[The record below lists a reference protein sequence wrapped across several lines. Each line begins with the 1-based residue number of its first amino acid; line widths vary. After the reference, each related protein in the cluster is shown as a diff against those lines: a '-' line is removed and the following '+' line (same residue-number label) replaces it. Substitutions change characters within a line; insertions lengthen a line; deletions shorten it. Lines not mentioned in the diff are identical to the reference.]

1 MDVSRRRWLCGA
13 AVLGAAGVSFAAA
26 PGLGSGVARAAFCR
40 IWQPPGTVEFTV
52 YREGDEVG
60 HHRVVYAREGPD
72 YVVRTDIGIEV
83 EALGLPIF
91 RFTHKAEEVWREGW
105 LHVLTSDTNDDG
117 TEHSVRAERNAEG
130 IFEMLADGRYKRTI
144 AGYII
149 PSSLWHRDTPAVEA
163 LFDTTDGLVK
173 LVRGRRLGRDE
184 IRVKGRAVRADHY
197 ALSGELNHHLWYDA
211 DCTLARV
218 SRIGRDGAPI
228 ALEQL

>member
-1 MDVSRRRWLCGA
+1 MISGRRRMLQ
-13 AVLGAAGVSFAAA
+13 LAAGGLAGALLPALPAAA
-26 PGLGSGVARAAFCR
+26 CR
-40 IWQPPGTVEFTV
+40 VFPRGGALDFTV
-52 YREGDEVG
+52 LRGGQAVG
-60 HHRVVYAREGPD
+60 MHRIRFAHRNGRFI
-72 YVVRTDIGIEV
+72 VRTDVDFEVRRLGTVAYRYSHHAEEIWTEGWMTAVVSDTDDDGRRYRLRAETRNGIFQGRV
-83 EALGLPIF
+83 NGM
-91 RFTHKAEEVWREGW
+91 RFTV
-105 LHVLTSDTNDDG
+105 S
-117 TEHSVRAERNAEG
+117 
-130 IFEMLADGRYKRTI
+130 
-144 AGYII
+144 GYII